1 MNQDELKPV
10 YFFYGND
17 AYLID
22 EAARDIKAAAFEGSS
37 MESLNS
43 HIFYTN
49 AMETDELV
57 NEAMTIPA
65 MSPKRVIVVKGAE
78 SLKADQQKALM
89 DYIKDPSPSTCL
101 IFISNAAK
109 AGNSAFF
116 KLLDKSGF
124 LVRKWQKRDGDISRW
139 IVGEVRREGKEITPE
154 ASAKLV
160 QIAGKGLGDIKGE
173 LEKIILFVGEAKVI
187 EKSDVESAGIDV
199 KEERVFDLTDA
210 IGAKDAARALKVY
223 AKLTSEAPLMLLG
236 SIARQMRIIMKIK
249 ELARSGTPRAKLA
262 SLAGVYPTYIEKYLE
277 SSSRFSAEELAGVFK
292 KLSRVDLELKGG
304 VAGGGLPN
312 GLVITRLI
320 MELCRG
326 GEF

>member
-1 MNQDELKPV
+1 MDLNQLKPV

-17 AYLID
+17 PYLIE
-22 EAARDIKAAAFEGSS
+22 EALNEIKAAAFEGSS

-43 HIFYTN
+43 HIYYTS
-49 AMETDELV
+49 AMDTGELV
-57 NEAMTIPA
+57 SEAMTLPA

-78 SLKADQQKALM
+78 SLKADQQKELM

-101 IFISNAAK
+101 VFVSNAAK
-109 AGNSAFF
+109 AGSSAFF

-124 LVRKWQKRDGDISRW
+124 LVRKSQKRENDISRW
-139 IVGEVRREGKEITPE
+139 IANEVKKDGKEITVE
-154 ASAKLV
+154 AIAHLI
-160 QIAGKGLGDIKGE
+160 QIAGRGLGDIKGE

-187 EKSDVESAGIDV
+187 EKADVESAGIDV

-210 IGAKDAARALKVY
+210 IGAKDAATALKVY
-223 AKLTSEAPLMLLG
+223 AKLASEAPLMLLG
-236 SIARQMRIIMKIK
+236 SIARQMRIIMKLK
-249 ELARSGTPRAKLA
+249 ELARIGTPRARLA

-277 SSSRFSAEELAGVFK
+277 SSSRFSSKELAGAFK

-304 VAGGGLPN
+304 VAGGGLPH

-320 MELCRG
+320 MELCKG
-326 GEF
+326 GVG